1 LRTPRISAADS
12 AVVIAGEFSEAA
24 AELGRGSF
32 SSKSVCGARKKV
44 QAFVRRG
51 SHSLRKASPRVDH
64 ARPFALR
71 LVTSIT
77 PPKQTSRE
85 KTSMS
90 VQALNLPSAPPL
102 TTPTASPES
111 VGMSSARLGRLEDHL
126 KRNYIDTG
134 RFPCTQ
140 TLVYRRGKLVHSA
153 VQGLADVERKVAAK
167 DDTIFRIYSMT
178 KPITSVAIMM
188 LVEEGRLAIDEPVH
202 KYIPEWKNLAVYVGG
217 MPTLGT
223 KPTAIP
229 QFITRPVS
237 RPMQI
242 VDLLRHT
249 SGLTYGFQNRTSVDA
264 AYRHMQIGEVEK
276 AGTMQSMI
284 DGLAKMP
291 LEFSPGEAWN
301 YSVSTDVLG
310 YLVEKISGKPFEQ
323 FLKERI
329 FDPLGMKD
337 TAFHVASAK
346 ADRLA
351 ACYAADGK
359 GGKTLQDDPKTS
371 SFLTA
376 PSFISGGG
384 GLTGTAADYL
394 TFCRALI
401 HGGEIGGVR
410 LLGPKTLQLMTSN
423 HLPGGKYL
431 PDLSRSLFAEAG
443 YNGIGFGL
451 GFSVTCEPALTLI
464 NGSAGE
470 YSWGGAATTSFFI
483 DPAEDLI
490 AVFMTQV
497 LPSGAYPVRR
507 ELRTMIYSAITES
520 NA

>member
-1 LRTPRISAADS
+1 
-12 AVVIAGEFSEAA
+12 
-24 AELGRGSF
+24 
-32 SSKSVCGARKKV
+32 
-44 QAFVRRG
+44 
-51 SHSLRKASPRVDH
+51 
-64 ARPFALR
+64 
-71 LVTSIT
+71 
-77 PPKQTSRE
+77 
-85 KTSMS
+85 
-90 VQALNLPSAPPL
+90 
-102 TTPTASPES
+102 
-111 VGMSSARLGRLEDHL
+111 
-126 KRNYIDTG
+126 
-134 RFPCTQ
+134 
-140 TLVYRRGKLVHSA
+140 
-153 VQGLADVERKVAAK
+153 
-167 DDTIFRIYSMT
+167 
-178 KPITSVAIMM
+178 
-188 LVEEGRLAIDEPVH
+188 
-202 KYIPEWKNLAVYVGG
+202 
-217 MPTLGT
+217 
-223 KPTAIP
+223 
-229 QFITRPVS
+229 
-237 RPMQI
+237 MQI

-249 SGLTYGFQNRTSVDA
+249 SGLTYGFQNRSSVDA
-264 AYRHMQIGEVEK
+264 AYRQLQIGEIEK

-284 DGLAKMP
+284 DGLSKMP
-291 LEFSPGEAWN
+291 LEFSPGDAWN

-310 YLVEKISGKPFEQ
+310 YLVEKISGKPFDQ

-359 GGKTLQDDPKTS
+359 GGKTLQDDPKSS
-371 SFLTA
+371 SFLQA

-401 HGGEIGGVR
+401 HGGEIGGAR

-451 GFSVTCEPALTLI
+451 GFSVTVDPAQTLI
-464 NGSAGE
+464 AGSRGE
-470 YSWGGAATTSFFI
+470 YSWGGAATTSFWI

-490 AVFMTQV
+490 AIFMTQV

-507 ELRTMIYSAITES
+507 ELRTLVYAAITES
-520 NA
+520 NG